1 MVSRIGKGGCMKMK
15 SRSLRLV
22 QGAAVASTLA
32 ASVFTFVGGSATVAN
47 AASKKLT
54 IGFVVGAEADPFFQS
69 MYVGAAAEA
78 KALGVTLRWQGD
90 PVDYSPST
98 QIPIVQQVLAAK
110 PSALIIAPTDTKAL
124 EPYVAQAVKSG
135 IPVFNVDSGDANQK
149 NITAWV
155 TGNNTQGGTAAA
167 DALAVALKYAKNC
180 TTAKKCTVAVGVS
193 SITTSTDAARLA
205 GFKAELAKKY
215 PNILDLNPIV
225 SNSQP
230 SKAQA
235 GFSQDISAHK
245 LAGIFAIDGTDA
257 EGAASAILAAG
268 NAGKKIKVV
277 GYDAYAAN
285 IATMKSGG
293 IAAIISQQP
302 TLEGKDIILAAV
314 KRLRHGNAKGI
325 AHLTT
330 LANIVLTPSNCAML
344 CSKYV
349 YVAS

>member
-1 MVSRIGKGGCMKMK
+1 M
-15 SRSLRLV
+15 RLI

-32 ASVFTFVGGSATVAN
+32 ASVFAFVGGTATLAN
-47 AASKKLT
+47 AASKKFT
-54 IGFVVGAEADPFFQS
+54 IAYVVGAEADPFFQS
-69 MYVGAAAEA
+69 MYLGAAAEA
-78 KALGVTLRWQGD
+78 KALGVTLIWQGD

-98 QIPIVQQVLAAK
+98 QIPIVEQLLAEK
-110 PSALIIAPTDTKAL
+110 PSALVIAPTDTKAL

-135 IPVFNVDSGDANQK
+135 IPVFNVDSGDANQS

-167 DALAVALKYAKNC
+167 DDLAAAMNYSTKC
-180 TTAKKCTVAVGVS
+180 TASAKCTVAVGVS

-205 GFKAELAKKY
+205 GFTTELKAKY
-215 PNILDLNPIV
+215 PNISQLNPIV

-235 GFSQDISAHK
+235 GFAQDISAHK

-268 NAGKKIKVV
+268 SAGKHIKVV
-277 GYDAYAAN
+277 GYDAYASN

-293 IAAIISQQP
+293 ISAIISQQP
-302 TLEGKDIILAAV
+302 TLEGKTIIMDAV
-314 KRLRHGNAKGI
+314 KRLRQGNAKGI

-330 LANIVLTPSNCAML
+330 LANISLTPANCAML
-344 CSKYV
+344 CAKYV